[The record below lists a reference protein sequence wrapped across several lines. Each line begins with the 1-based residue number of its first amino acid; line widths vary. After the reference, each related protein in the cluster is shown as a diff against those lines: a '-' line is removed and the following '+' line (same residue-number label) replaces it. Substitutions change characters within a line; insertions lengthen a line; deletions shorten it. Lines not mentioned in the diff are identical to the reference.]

1 MHREIKH
8 NEEFIKGMLRNQADQ
23 QKESPHS
30 FNQMGKVLQYKAQLR
45 EARQENK
52 ALKQSKWI
60 RLHSFLLLAEIV
72 VVLPKLWRK
81 LLDHS

>member
-1 MHREIKH
+1 LHREIKH

-52 ALKQSKWI
+52 ALKQ
-60 RLHSFLLLAEIV
+60 
-72 VVLPKLWRK
+72 
-81 LLDHS
+81 